1 MKEEPFNAFLKRCQ
15 LWKACENPNGSY
27 RPVMEYI
34 FFENGYAYASDSHI
48 LVKVPLIHIT
58 TLDEES
64 RNLLNGHGIHSPLFK
79 LLTTMG
85 PLRVEKETITN
96 DKGEETEKVHIYAMS
111 GDNEVKVTLT
121 NPEQKKHPNY
131 EPLFQKNGERVP
143 IHKIGVSQKRLSDL
157 TAAMGTS
164 DIKMGFIKED
174 QKIFISPMSLELEGI
189 EGIIMPL
196 MITGTFEGFE

>member
-1 MKEEPFNAFLKRCQ
+1 
-15 LWKACENPNGSY
+15 
-27 RPVMEYI
+27 
-34 FFENGYAYASDSHI
+34 
-48 LVKVPLIHIT
+48 
-58 TLDEES
+58 
-64 RNLLNGHGIHSPLFK
+64 
-79 LLTTMG
+79 
-85 PLRVEKETITN
+85 
-96 DKGEETEKVHIYAMS
+96 MS